1 MVSSVNNLELSQQI
15 NIFPNPMSQIGYIA
29 FSVEK
34 NDYVNINIYNI
45 LGENVMPQKDK
56 QYVAGNHIVAINSL
70 NLSAGSYFV
79 EIKTI
84 EGISKQ
90 KFTIIH

>member
-1 MVSSVNNLELSQQI
+1 LK
-15 NIFPNPMSQIGYIA
+15 
-29 FSVEK
+29 K

-45 LGENVMPQKDK
+45 LGKNVMPQKDK
-56 QYVAGNHIVAINSL
+56 KYVAGNHIVAINSL
-70 NLSAGSYFV
+70 NLSAGTYFV
-79 EIKTI
+79 EIKTT